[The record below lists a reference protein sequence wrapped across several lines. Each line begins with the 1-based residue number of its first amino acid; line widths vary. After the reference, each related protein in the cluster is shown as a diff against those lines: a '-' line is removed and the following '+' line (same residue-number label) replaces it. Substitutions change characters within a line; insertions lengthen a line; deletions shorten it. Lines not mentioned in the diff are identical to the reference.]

1 MKKVQVHGKTF
12 SELIPAK
19 DISRRI
25 EEIADEINRD
35 YSGKEVIFI
44 GILNG
49 SFVFAASLFLKINLD
64 ARISFV
70 KLASYQGTASSGSV
84 KQLIGCNE
92 NIKDKDVIVVED
104 IVETGTTLESIID
117 ELKTREAG
125 SVKVATLLLK
135 ADAYKKDIKLDYVGF
150 EIPNN
155 YVIGYGL
162 DYEGYGRNYPSV
174 YKMVE

>member
-1 MKKVQVHGKTF
+1 MKKVEVHGKIF

-25 EEIADEINRD
+25 EEIAGEINRD
-35 YSGKEVIFI
+35 YRGKDVIFI

-49 SFVFAASLFLKINLD
+49 SFVFAASLFLKISLD
-64 ARISFV
+64 AKISFV

-92 NIKDKDVIVVED
+92 NIKGMDVIVVED
-104 IVETGTTLESIID
+104 IVETGATLENILD
-117 ELKTREAG
+117 ELKTREVG
-125 SVKVATLLLK
+125 SVKVATLLVK
-135 ADAYKKDIKLDYVGF
+135 PDAFKKNIKLDYVGF

-162 DYEGYGRNYPSV
+162 DYEGYGRNYPSI